1 MSQDAVDLW
10 SRAGRSLASAAKL
23 TGDDPDS
30 AASRAYYA
38 AFYAV
43 SALFALQGRTFT
55 KHRAVE
61 TAVHRDLVNQKLW
74 STDLGEAFSEL
85 VRLRRTGDYGG
96 RIHVPSDE
104 ARGFSYEPP
113 SFNALL
119 KDLVRDETN
128 FDWPRI
134 TSNDCSIAEAV

>member
-1 MSQDAVDLW
+1 MNQDTADLW
-10 SRAGRSLASAAKL
+10 SRAVRSLASAAKL

-30 AASRAYYA
+30 AVSRAYYA

-43 SALFALQGRTFT
+43 SALFALQGRMFT

-74 STDLGEAFSEL
+74 PADLGEAFSEL

-96 RIHVPSDE
+96 RTHVPSDE
-104 ARGFSYEPP
+104 AE
-113 SFNALL
+113 
-119 KDLVRDETN
+119 
-128 FDWPRI
+128 
-134 TSNDCSIAEAV
+134 EAVNKARRILQAVHDASPQDFPEPDDTPL

>member
-1 MSQDAVDLW
+1 MSQDAVELW
-10 SRAGRSLASAAKL
+10 SRAVRTLASATKL

-38 AFYAV
+38 AFYVV

-74 STDLGEAFSEL
+74 SAELGEAFSEL

-96 RIHVPSDE
+96 RLHVSSDE
-104 ARGFSYEPP
+104 AE
-113 SFNALL
+113 
-119 KDLVRDETN
+119 
-128 FDWPRI
+128 
-134 TSNDCSIAEAV
+134 EAVNKAHRILQAVQDAHPDVFTNPDR

>member
-1 MSQDAVDLW
+1 MSQDAADLW
-10 SRAGRSLASAAKL
+10 SRAVRPLVSAAKL
-23 TGDDPDS
+23 TDDDPDS

-43 SALFALQGRTFT
+43 SALFTLQDRTFT

-104 ARGFSYEPP
+104 AEAAVNKAR
-113 SFNALL
+113 
-119 KDLVRDETN
+119 
-128 FDWPRI
+128 RI
-134 TSNDCSIAEAV
+134 LQAVHDASPQDFPKLDDTP